1 MTIDVSKLK
10 KGDRYYNQEEGWVT
24 VDRVE
29 YHGGFWKL
37 FCSNG
42 GAISSYKDGSNYYH
56 INVFNIM
63 QVKIA
68 GVYRPTNIQEQDMV
82 NSPSHYQLVNGLE
95 VKDIRKAIFDKIPM
109 GKLSYHQADCYS
121 RAWEYLTRACFK
133 HESPLEDLQKAQT
146 YLNWIIEDLSTQS
159 TVDKSGIRGRLATT
173 KQTGEVQ

>member
-1 MTIDVSKLK
+1 MIDVSVLK
-10 KGDRYYNQEEGWVT
+10 KGDQYYNQEEGWVT
-24 VDRVE
+24 IDRVE

-37 FCSNG
+37 RCSKG
-42 GAISSYKDGSNYYH
+42 GTLSAHRDGSNYYH
-56 INVFNIM
+56 LSMFDIKKVNTSG
-63 QVKIA
+63 
-68 GVYRPTNIQEQDMV
+68 GVVTMLADKQDMV

-95 VKDIRKAIFDKIPM
+95 VKDVRKAIFDKIPM

-146 YLNWIIEDLSTQS
+146 YLNWIIEDLSVQS
-159 TVDKSGIRGRLATT
+159 TVDKSAIRGSQSTT